1 MPDSRRLND
10 ISFIVKNPLMYD
22 LVPAS
27 TDQPLLIEGP
37 SHADMTTV
45 YALKVRYP
53 SKNVLIFT

>member
-1 MPDSRRLND
+1 MADSRRLND

-22 LVPAS
+22 LVSAS

-45 YALKVRYP
+45 YALKVR
-53 SKNVLIFT
+53 SLFKGI